1 MIRSLKQINYK
12 KKQKQDSQET
22 PRLKDALETATNCS
36 SWNLIWILL
45 IIKKKNWRKNIY
57 EIVGEIDWI

>member
-22 PRLKDALETATNCS
+22 PRLKDALETSTNCS
-36 SWNLIWILL
+36 SWNLIWILV
-45 IIKKKNWRKNIY
+45 IIEKKTEEKIFLR
-57 EIVGEIDWI
+57 